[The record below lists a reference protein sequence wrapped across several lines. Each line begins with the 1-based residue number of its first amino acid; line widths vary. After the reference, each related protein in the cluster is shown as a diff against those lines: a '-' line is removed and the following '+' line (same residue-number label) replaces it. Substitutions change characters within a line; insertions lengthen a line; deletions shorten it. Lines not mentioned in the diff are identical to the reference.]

1 MEGINIWL
9 GKQYNCSFDET
20 GSAKP
25 TVPRKQNLGS
35 DVSTRFHPLRILPA
49 LIETSKLKDIL
60 FFFSTDNMI
69 VEVTLLDGSADNYEM
84 DGKSSGQDLLDTV
97 SDKLNLV
104 EKDYFG
110 FLFIDHR
117 DKTLTWL
124 HSDRKLNKQLKGKNF
139 RISLSF
145 PLNSK

>member
-1 MEGINIWL
+1 
-9 GKQYNCSFDET
+9 
-20 GSAKP
+20 
-25 TVPRKQNLGS
+25 
-35 DVSTRFHPLRILPA
+35 
-49 LIETSKLKDIL
+49 
-60 FFFSTDNMI
+60 MI

-145 PLNSK
+145 PLLLVSNESKTILQYIF

>member
-1 MEGINIWL
+1 
-9 GKQYNCSFDET
+9 
-20 GSAKP
+20 
-25 TVPRKQNLGS
+25 
-35 DVSTRFHPLRILPA
+35 
-49 LIETSKLKDIL
+49 
-60 FFFSTDNMI
+60 MI

-145 PLNSK
+145 PLTSK

>member
-1 MEGINIWL
+1 MEPV
-9 GKQYNCSFDET
+9 Q
-20 GSAKP
+20 
-25 TVPRKQNLGS
+25 QNLGR
-35 DVSTRFHPLRILPA
+35 DVPTHFHPPRILPA
-49 LIETSKLKDIL
+49 LIETSKLKDIIL
-60 FFFSTDNMI
+60 FFSTDNMI

-97 SDKLNLV
+97 SNKLNLV

>member
-1 MEGINIWL
+1 
-9 GKQYNCSFDET
+9 
-20 GSAKP
+20 
-25 TVPRKQNLGS
+25 
-35 DVSTRFHPLRILPA
+35 
-49 LIETSKLKDIL
+49 
-60 FFFSTDNMI
+60 MI

-139 RISLSF
+139 IISLSF
-145 PLNSK
+145 PLNTLITLL

>member
-1 MEGINIWL
+1 
-9 GKQYNCSFDET
+9 
-20 GSAKP
+20 
-25 TVPRKQNLGS
+25 
-35 DVSTRFHPLRILPA
+35 
-49 LIETSKLKDIL
+49 
-60 FFFSTDNMI
+60 
-69 VEVTLLDGSADNYEM
+69 M
-84 DGKSSGQDLLDTV
+84 DDKSSGQDLLDTV

-139 RISLSF
+139 IISLSF

>member
-1 MEGINIWL
+1 MEL
-9 GKQYNCSFDET
+9 VQ
-20 GSAKP
+20 
-25 TVPRKQNLGS
+25 QNLGR
-35 DVSTRFHPLRILPA
+35 DIPIHFHPPRILPA
-49 LIETSKLKDIL
+49 LIETSKLKDIIL
-60 FFFSTDNMI
+60 FFSTDNMI

-97 SDKLNLV
+97 ADKLNLV

>member
-1 MEGINIWL
+1 
-9 GKQYNCSFDET
+9 
-20 GSAKP
+20 
-25 TVPRKQNLGS
+25 
-35 DVSTRFHPLRILPA
+35 
-49 LIETSKLKDIL
+49 
-60 FFFSTDNMI
+60 MI

-139 RISLSF
+139 RILLSF
-145 PLNSK
+145 PLNSISNESKTILQNTF